1 MEGGSGGMV
10 DEEERQLQE
19 GTKKGKTGELKNK
32 SRERSGSMGVLDLW
46 KRKREV
52 AEGLEKVG
60 NRVEGEREQTFKR
73 SKKTPRSPTA
83 QEEVGGERE
92 GFTIMEEMK
101 EWMESCSRNW
111 ERMEES
117 LREIARELEGMRK
130 REEKWREDR
139 DKMEKRIEELEKK
152 WERGL
157 KMEDGGEGLKDIEE
171 RVNKLEGRGRGDE
184 GGGEKDLEERVKKVE
199 RMWDRRER
207 QERRRNVVVKG
218 YKVDGR
224 GMNIQIKEIFEK
236 IRAEVEIDDIRV
248 VKTGREE
255 WGGMAVVSLRSEED
269 KKEVMRKK
277 KELRGDKIW
286 IEEDLTW
293 KERQSRWKLKEV
305 ARSEERKGARVIIG
319 NNRVM
324 IEGEWWFWDEEKETL
339 RDKLGKKRE
348 SREEKNSGEGVRRG
362 RTEED

>member
-1 MEGGSGGMV
+1 MDGGSGGKV
-10 DEEERQLQE
+10 DEEERQLME
-19 GTKKGKTGELKNK
+19 GTKKGKTGEMKNK
-32 SRERSGSMGVLDLW
+32 SRERSGSVGVLDLW

-52 AEGLEKVG
+52 AEGLEKMG
-60 NRVEGEREQTFKR
+60 NKVEGEREQTFKR
-73 SKKTPRSPTA
+73 SKKTPRSPPA

-92 GFTIMEEMK
+92 GFLIMEEMK
-101 EWMESCSRNW
+101 EWMESGSRNW

-117 LREIARELEGMRK
+117 LREIVRELEGMRK

-171 RVNKLEGRGRGDE
+171 RVNKLEGGRREDEGRGD
-184 GGGEKDLEERVKKVE
+184 KDLEERMKKVE

-224 GMNIQIKEIFEK
+224 GVTSQIKEIFEK
-236 IRAEVEIDDIRV
+236 IRAEVEIDEIRV

-277 KELRGDKIW
+277 KGLRGDKIW

-293 KERQSRWKLKEV
+293 KERQSRWKLKVV
-305 ARSEERKGARVIIG
+305 ARTEERKGARVIIG
-319 NNRVM
+319 NNRVL
-324 IEGEWWFWDEEKETL
+324 IDGEWWFWDEEKETL
-339 RDKLGKKRE
+339 RDKMGKERE